1 MIKTKKY
8 KCGIVGYPLTKP
20 RSIQIWKKFF
30 RKYNINASMLKF
42 EIKNSK
48 FDNFIKDIKFSNNFL
63 AMAVTMPYKKKILNY
78 LNKTDSFAKK
88 TGAVNLVV
96 KKKEKLIGYNTDI
109 FGAVETIKRELKVY
123 NLIIIIGLG
132 GTGTA
137 LFNYLSK
144 TYKKKK
150 FILVS
155 KKDKKNFNLK
165 NTTVLKKISKKFLMQ
180 KALII
185 NCTPLGSSLTKSF
198 INKSPLDEKKFE
210 NLNKKSFIFDIV
222 YSPKKTMLNLLS
234 KKNNVS
240 YINGV
245 YMNTLQA
252 KKALK
257 IVFNKK

>member
-1 MIKTKKY
+1 MH
-8 KCGIVGYPLTKP
+8 P
-20 RSIQIWKKFF
+20 
-30 RKYNINASMLKF
+30 
-42 EIKNSK
+42 
-48 FDNFIKDIKFSNNFL
+48 
-63 AMAVTMPYKKKILNY
+63 
-78 LNKTDSFAKK
+78 
-88 TGAVNLVV
+88 
-96 KKKEKLIGYNTDI
+96 
-109 FGAVETIKRELKVY
+109 IKRELKVY

-132 GTGTA
+132 GAGTA

-165 NTTVLKKISKKFLMQ
+165 NTTVLKKISKKFLIQ